1 MKNKVKSEA
10 PFETLI
16 VDEAHLLKNRCTFWT
31 MAVALA
37 GTHSGRRIP
46 LTGTPYNNGP
56 SDLATLMTMIDETK
70 SSANK
75 SWWDKATSKGSPAH
89 IVKAVT
95 AWHETYLLRRR
106 KEDVLKGRLPPKV
119 VESVLVGQHKEE
131 MFV

>member
-1 MKNKVKSEA
+1 MKQVKAEA

-31 MAVALA
+31 MAVALV

-56 SDLATLMTMIDETK
+56 SDLATLMTMIDENK

-75 SWWDKATSKGSPAH
+75 SWWDKATKQSSSTA
-89 IVKAVT
+89 IAESVT
-95 AWHETYLLRRR
+95 EWHETYLLRR
-106 KEDVLKGRLPPKV
+106 LKNVILKDLPTKV
-119 VESVLVGQHKEE
+119 VKAVTVQPNKEE
-131 MFV
+131 LFV